1 MLEKTLESPLDRNE
15 IKPVNPKGN
24 QPWIF
29 IGKTNAEAEAS
40 ILWPPAAKSRLIGK
54 RPWCWERLR
63 AGREEDDSRWAG
75 WMASLMQRTSW
86 VWANSGRLWRTGK
99 PGVMQSMGSQRVRH
113 ELATEQQQHA
123 FWISVSGPVNRE
135 EKTIKR
141 FSQPFQGNLS
151 FHYFPENFSIF
162 LVNLLLIHCTYVW
175 VLFLVQNISVHKTED
190 VPSSGDLFWR
200 GCRPQTIRL
209 LFSCSVLS
217 NSLPPLGL

>member
-99 PGVMQSMGSQRVRH
+99 PGVMQSMGSQRVWH
-113 ELATEQQQHA
+113 NWETEQCMFQHYSLKPFHPLPPRLKPKA
-123 FWISVSGPVNRE
+123 CFHVCLLCCPANRIIR
-135 EKTIKR
+135 T
-141 FSQPFQGNLS
+141 
-151 FHYFPENFSIF
+151 IF
-162 LVNLLLIHCTYVW
+162 L
-175 VLFLVQNISVHKTED
+175 
-190 VPSSGDLFWR
+190 
-200 GCRPQTIRL
+200 
-209 LFSCSVLS
+209 
-217 NSLPPLGL
+217 